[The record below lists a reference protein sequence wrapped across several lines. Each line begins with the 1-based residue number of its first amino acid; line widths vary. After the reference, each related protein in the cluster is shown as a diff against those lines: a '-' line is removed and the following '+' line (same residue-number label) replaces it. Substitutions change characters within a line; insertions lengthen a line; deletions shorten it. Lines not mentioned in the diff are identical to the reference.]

1 MGTDLYQPSGPPLT
15 KTDTACRKS
24 HSSPPDPGATFL
36 KNIFLRLRLD
46 RDSQVQARGKDVP
59 DKGISA
65 YKFIEATEIYL
76 EEGTWV
82 CLVKRKEPRKGT
94 RENKMEQLMV
104 AGWDQTKHPAEVI
117 KKMCSAQAGR
127 LDARTFK
134 LNKGK

>member
-15 KTDTACRKS
+15 KIDTACRKS

-76 EEGTWV
+76 EKGTWV

-104 AGWDQTKHPAEVI
+104 AGCDQTKHPAEVI
-117 KKMCSAQAGR
+117 KKMCSVQAGR

-134 LNKGK
+134 LNKSK